1 MKDAPNVYP
10 VKKQEFLSKM
20 AALGIIDSNSFLSAQ
35 QKIKQY
41 LFNIGRL
48 QGICDTIAALSFYKR
63 CSVRYNALLAFT
75 TNSSKS
81 FGTSSLGGKC
91 AVSYRIKSGKSKI
104 KGISTQMKDVIKT
117 GVQIVHILSFC
128 GTLLCGV
135 LGVVYEIIGPVK
147 YKQLLSS
154 FGISNGFERTWIWA
168 VVMLILLLST
178 HFIKAELLSK

>member
-63 CSVRYNALLAFT
+63 CSVRYNALQPCFACIH
-75 TNSSKS
+75 N
-81 FGTSSLGGKC
+81 
-91 AVSYRIKSGKSKI
+91 
-104 KGISTQMKDVIKT
+104 
-117 GVQIVHILSFC
+117 
-128 GTLLCGV
+128 
-135 LGVVYEIIGPVK
+135 
-147 YKQLLSS
+147 
-154 FGISNGFERTWIWA
+154 
-168 VVMLILLLST
+168 
-178 HFIKAELLSK
+178 

>member
-1 MKDAPNVYP
+1 
-10 VKKQEFLSKM
+10 
-20 AALGIIDSNSFLSAQ
+20 
-35 QKIKQY
+35 
-41 LFNIGRL
+41 
-48 QGICDTIAALSFYKR
+48 
-63 CSVRYNALLAFT
+63 
-75 TNSSKS
+75 
-81 FGTSSLGGKC
+81 
-91 AVSYRIKSGKSKI
+91 
-104 KGISTQMKDVIKT
+104 MKDVIKT

-128 GTLLCGV
+128 GTLLRGV

>member
-1 MKDAPNVYP
+1 MTPTHSYLPSRKLNNIYLTLAGCKASATQSLPYHFTKDAVCGTMP
-10 VKKQEFLSKM
+10 
-20 AALGIIDSNSFLSAQ
+20 
-35 QKIKQY
+35 
-41 LFNIGRL
+41 
-48 QGICDTIAALSFYKR
+48 
-63 CSVRYNALLAFT
+63 CSHALLAFT

-135 LGVVYEIIGPVK
+135 LGVVYAIIGPVK

-154 FGISNGFERTWIWA
+154 FGISNGFERTWLWA
-168 VVMLILLLST
+168 VMMLILLLST
-178 HFIKAELLSK
+178 HFIKAKLLSK